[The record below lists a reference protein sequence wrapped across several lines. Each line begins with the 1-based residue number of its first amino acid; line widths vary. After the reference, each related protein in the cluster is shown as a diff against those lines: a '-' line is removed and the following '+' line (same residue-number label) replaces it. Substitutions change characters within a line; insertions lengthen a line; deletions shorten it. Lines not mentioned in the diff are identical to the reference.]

1 MKTIIKAVITLIM
14 VITIQ
19 TTAFAQSDNYQLS
32 THILDVSIGQPATQV
47 PIELYQLDKND
58 VWRTVSKKE
67 TDSNGRI
74 KDFLPTN
81 SDNKGTYKLK
91 FDTKSYF
98 NQKRT
103 ESLYPFVEIV
113 FEIKDNSHYHIPL
126 TLSPY
131 GYSTYRGS

>member
-1 MKTIIKAVITLIM
+1 MKTIIKAVITLVM
-14 VITIQ
+14 VMTIQ
-19 TTAFAQSDNYQLS
+19 ANAFAQSDNYQLS
-32 THILDVSIGQPATQV
+32 THILDVATGQPAIKV

-58 VWRTVSKKE
+58 LWRTVSKKE